1 MLLIEGDVLHFHF
14 LVQEE
19 AGTLTEFGGRLRRE
33 VLAGA
38 ASGEAFIHLGV
49 TTKIVLKAGSDVLTL
64 GNDSYGVRGMR

>member
-38 ASGEAFIHLGV
+38 TTGEPFIHLGMAA
-49 TTKIVLKAGSDVLTL
+49 KIVLKAGCDVLSL